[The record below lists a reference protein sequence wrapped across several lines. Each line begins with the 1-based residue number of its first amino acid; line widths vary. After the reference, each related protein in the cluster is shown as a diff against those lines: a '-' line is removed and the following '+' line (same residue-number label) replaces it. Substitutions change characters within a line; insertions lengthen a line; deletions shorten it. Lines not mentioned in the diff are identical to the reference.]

1 MKKLLAIALASL
13 MVFSLMIPVKAAK
26 EDSAKLEELM
36 KLTKKIFSIA
46 NDFDDISTSVK
57 DDSYSIVWAYK
68 DEKKSERVRVQY
80 DKKGNLIDFYNYM
93 NTDAKTK
100 SVINRTDAEK
110 LATKTLNA
118 LYPKKA
124 YDFYLTDIQATG
136 ETFTCEFGYKYKD
149 LPIYMAKIYVEVNS
163 KNGKIRSVYSQSL
176 GRLINDIDFKDLEFK
191 NPADK
196 SYEKMLEANP
206 LYLFLERN
214 DEDKLYPYYSFLNTT
229 PIIDANTLELLDMPM
244 YFGYGAAEGAKD
256 MNAMDSLNKE
266 EVKELDKVKNLKSKD
281 QAIKK
286 AQDFFNIK
294 YNKTKYLNLWKNAI
308 SDKYEY
314 NIEFDTDKD
323 SKEYISAGIRAND
336 LLPLSYHKNVYEEP
350 GKAAK
355 VDSKKAA
362 DFIEKFNKKL
372 GLNYDMLIEN
382 TSDYNVSREY
392 YKKRDEYYLKNE
404 NYTLMANDKF
414 LTDYTLNLSK
424 DDTTAPYTKKKI
436 DQKAAEADIK
446 DKGKWQ
452 KVIYVETYRDD
463 DQGPNNKVKG
473 IKAAYAFMEKI
484 NPYDAVTGDF
494 KTYDYKKPLVEPSG
508 DMPKDLVDIIDAGF
522 GVASEKSYDDYF
534 DYKDLLL
541 NIYKLANDFVP
552 DLDKTLEDLA
562 FTKVFDE
569 KKLDAN
575 IPSGQ
580 IFRAYY
586 KAKLDL
592 SDELDATYFAKTNE
606 DAKFASYLQIARAS
620 KIIDKSYKAT
630 DKIKVKDA
638 LKIIS
643 KIYFK

>member
-36 KLTKKIFSIA
+36 IFTKKIFSIA
-46 NDFDDISTSVK
+46 NDFDDISTNVS
-57 DDSYSIVWAYK
+57 DDSYSIIWDYK

-80 DKKGNLIDFYNYM
+80 DKKGNLIDYYNYYK
-93 NTDAKTK
+93 TDAKTK
-100 SVINRTDAEK
+100 SVIKRSDAEK
-110 LATKTLNA
+110 LATKTLKA

-136 ETFTCEFGYKYKD
+136 ETFTYEFGYKYKD
-149 LPIYMAKIYVEVNS
+149 IPIYMAKIYVEVNS
-163 KNGKIRSVYSQSL
+163 KNGKVQSVYSQSL

-196 SYEKMLEANP
+196 AYEKMLEANP

-214 DEDKLYPYYSFLNTT
+214 DDDKLYPYYRFLNTN
-229 PIIDANTLELLDMPM
+229 PIVDANTLELLDMPM
-244 YFGYGAAEGAKD
+244 YFGYGAAEDAKVE
-256 MNAMDSLNKE
+256 NAMDALSKE
-266 EVKELDKVKNLKSKD
+266 EIKELDKVKNLKSKD

-294 YNKTKYLNLWKNAI
+294 YDKTKYLNLWKNAI

-314 NIEFDTDKD
+314 NIEFDTGKD
-323 SKEYISAGIRAND
+323 AKEYISAGIRAHD

-350 GKAAK
+350 GKEVK
-355 VDSKKAA
+355 IDKKKAA
-362 DFIEKFNKKL
+362 DIIEKFNKKL

-392 YKKRDEYYLKNE
+392 YKKRDEYYLLNE

-436 DQKAAEADIK
+436 DQKVAEADIK
-446 DKGKWQ
+446 GKGKWE

-473 IKAAYAFMEKI
+473 IKAAYAFMENIK
-484 NPYDAVTGDF
+484 PYDAVTGDF
-494 KTYDYKKPLVEPSG
+494 KTYEYKKPLAEPSG
-508 DMPKDLVDIIDAGF
+508 DAPKDLVDIIDAGF

-541 NIYKLANDFVP
+541 NVYKLANDFVP
-552 DLDKTLEDLA
+552 DLDKAMEDLA

-575 IPSGQ
+575 IPSGE

-606 DAKFASYLQIARAS
+606 DAKFGPYLQIARAS
-620 KIIDKSYKAT
+620 KIIDKNYKAT

>member
-13 MVFSLMIPVKAAK
+13 MVFSLMAPVNAAK
-26 EDSAKLEELM
+26 DDSAKLEELM
-36 KLTKKIFSIA
+36 KFTKKIFSIA
-46 NDFDDISTSVK
+46 NDFDDISTNVD
-57 DDSYSIVWAYK
+57 DDSISIVWAYK
-68 DEKKSERVRVQY
+68 DQKKSEQVRVQY
-80 DKKGNLIDFYNYM
+80 DKKGNLIDFYNYY

-110 LATKTLNA
+110 LAAKTLNA

-136 ETFTCEFGYKYKD
+136 ETFTLEFGYKYKD

-163 KNGKIRSVYSQSL
+163 KNGKIQSIYTQSL
-176 GRLINDIDFKDLEFK
+176 GRLVNDIDFKDLEFK

-196 SYEKMLEANP
+196 AYEKMLEANP

-214 DEDKLYPYYSFLNTT
+214 DEDKLYPYYRFLNTS

-244 YFGYGAAEGAKD
+244 YFGYGAAEDAKTE
-256 MNAMDSLNKE
+256 NAMDSLSKE
-266 EVKELDKVKNLKSKD
+266 EIKELDKVKNLKSKD

-294 YNKTKYLNLWKNAI
+294 YDKTKYLNLWKNAI

-314 NIEFDTDKD
+314 NIEFDTGKD
-323 SKEYISAGIRAND
+323 AKEYISAGIRAHD
-336 LLPLSYHKNVYEEP
+336 LLPISYSRHSIKELPENYKLNIE
-350 GKAAK
+350 KA
-355 VDSKKAA
+355 V

-372 GLNYDMLIEN
+372 GLNYDMLYEN
-382 TSDYNVSREY
+382 TSDYNVKRDY
-392 YKKRDEYYLKNE
+392 YKKHDEYYLMDE
-404 NYTLMANDKF
+404 SYSLMANDKF
-414 LTDYTLNLSK
+414 LTNYALNYSK
-424 DDTTAPYTKKKI
+424 DDMTAPYTKKKV

-484 NPYDAVTGDF
+484 NPYDAVTGEF

-508 DMPKDLVDIIDAGF
+508 DAPNDLVDIIDAGF

-541 NIYKLANDFVP
+541 NVYKLANDFVP
-552 DLDKTLEDLA
+552 DLDKAMEDLA

-575 IPSGQ
+575 IPSGE

-592 SDELDATYFAKTNE
+592 SDELDPSYFTKTNE
-606 DAKFASYLQIARAS
+606 DAKFGPYLQIARAS